1 MLNVTSTR
9 ALDRPMSEEKPTETE
24 VQAKPTRRK
33 FTAAY
38 KRRIVEQAQGCK
50 HGEIAS
56 LLRREGLYAAQLNTW
71 RKQYA
76 DEGEKGLK
84 AKKRGPKGPTSESR
98 ELEKLRKENARLV
111 KKLEQADLIIAVQ
124 KKLSLLFASDEENS

>member
-1 MLNVTSTR
+1 MT
-9 ALDRPMSEEKPTETE
+9 EENPTETE
-24 VQAKPTRRK
+24 VQAKPARRK

-38 KRRIVEQAQGCK
+38 KRRIVEEAQRCK
-50 HGEIAS
+50 HGEVAS

-84 AKKRGPKGPTSESR
+84 AKKRGPKGPSPESR
-98 ELEKLRKENARLV
+98 ELEKLRKENARLH
-111 KKLEQADLIIAVQ
+111 KMLEQADLIIEVQ
-124 KKLSLLFASDEENS
+124 KKLSILFANDKEKL